1 LSSCKSASGPSGL
14 SNGLFGRLSAHNPV
28 WKHEVSL

>member
-1 LSSCKSASGPSGL
+1 VSSGSTSKSASGL